1 VNTPF
6 NAAQGLI
13 IVAAQL
19 WGPAGD
25 RIVRLALDTDATAT
39 VVRTAILVSIGYDPA
54 VAPDRVQMTTGSG
67 IEYTPRLTVSQFE
80 ALEQQRAAFPVV
92 AHTLP
97 PSASIDGLLGLD
109 FLRGQRLTIDFRR
122 GQISLR

>member
-13 IVAAQL
+13 IVAAPL

-25 RIVRLALDTDATAT
+25 RIVRLALDTGATAT

>member
-1 VNTPF
+1 MSTPF
-6 NAAQGLI
+6 YAADGLI
-13 IVAAQL
+13 IVPAQV

-25 RIVRLALDTDATAT
+25 RVVQLALDTGAT
-39 VVRTAILVSIGYDPA
+39 VTIVRTAILVSIGYDPA
-54 VAPDRVQMTTGSG
+54 LAPDRVLMTTGSG
-67 IEYTPRLTVSQFE
+67 IEYASRLTVSRFE
-80 ALEQQRAAFPVV
+80 ALGRIRNGFSVI

-97 PSASIDGLLGLD
+97 PSAGIDGLLGLD